1 MSAKVR
7 TIKMKELK
15 FSLFYD
21 PIKGIY
27 NSTPH
32 KEITLHELIAIY
44 QSDFIKTI
52 TLKIQSE
59 LDREK
64 QKKLK
69 NELPSFTPDG
79 TFFPNRSR
87 KTIVHHNDQLI
98 AIDVDGISE
107 QSAITLR
114 NKLASKEGCVICT
127 VSPRKKGVKAIF
139 LISDTIPLKGK
150 RKLLEHNTSA
160 LCKALDIEDYI
171 NEIDRSQF
179 NESQVVYIA
188 FDPDGYFNPSP
199 DPLKIDLSI
208 PEIKVYKPI
217 KIGTQN
223 LLDGSK
229 KRIQIYLKIRAEKM
243 INYML
248 NLPKGN
254 RHANMWKVIKIKS
267 DLHYLPEMESDIKG
281 AFETMIHQMYHDE
294 GDSRIDAEMV
304 WMGSA
309 WNHAIDLRNPII
321 DQIIEDEDTRIKI
334 INRVQKVQTTQ
345 SLKDLEN
352 FIIKLIDNEK

>member
-1 MSAKVR
+1 
-7 TIKMKELK
+7 MKELK

-27 NSTPH
+27 NSKPY
-32 KEITLHELIAIY
+32 KEIDLSKLIEIY
-44 QSDFIKTI
+44 QSDFVKTI

-87 KTIVHHNDQLI
+87 KTIVHHNNQVI
-98 AIDVDGISE
+98 AIDVDGIGE
-107 QSAITLR
+107 KNAIDLR
-114 NKLASKEGCVICT
+114 NKLSSKDGCIICT

-139 LISDTIPLKGK
+139 LISDIIPLKGK
-150 RKLLEHNTSA
+150 RKLLEHNASA
-160 LCKALDIEDYI
+160 LCRALDIEELDL
-171 NEIDRSQF
+171 SQF

-188 FDPDGYFNPSP
+188 FDPGGYFNPNP
-199 DPLKIDLSI
+199 VPLKIDLII
-208 PEIKVYKPI
+208 PEIKIHQPI
-217 KIGTQN
+217 KVVTQN

-229 KRIQIYLKIRAEKM
+229 KRIQIYLKVRAEKM
-243 INYML
+243 ISYML

-254 RHANMWKVIKIKS
+254 RHANMWKVVKIKS
-267 DLHYLPEMESDIKG
+267 DLHYLPEMESEIKR
-281 AFETMIHQMYHDE
+281 AFETMIRQMYHDE
-294 GDSRIDAEMV
+294 DSRIDAEME
-304 WMGSA
+304 WMESA

-334 INRVQKVQTTQ
+334 INRIQKVQKTKN
-345 SLKDLEN
+345 LEELEN
-352 FIIKLIDNEK
+352 YIIKLIEDEEK

>member
-1 MSAKVR
+1 
-7 TIKMKELK
+7 MKELK

-21 PIKGIY
+21 PKKGIY
-27 NSTPH
+27 NSQPY
-32 KEITLHELIAIY
+32 KEIDLPKLIAIY
-44 QSDFIKTI
+44 QSEFIKGI

-59 LDREK
+59 LDSEK

-87 KTIVHHNDQLI
+87 KTIVHHNDQLVP
-98 AIDVDGISE
+98 IDIDGISE
-107 QSAITLR
+107 QNAINLR
-114 NKLASKEGCVICT
+114 NKLSSKDGCVVCT

-139 LISDTIPLKGK
+139 LISDKIPLKGK
-150 RKLLEHNTSA
+150 RKLLEHNTGA
-160 LCKALDIEDYI
+160 LCEVLEIEEYI
-171 NEIDRSQF
+171 NEVDLSQF
-179 NESQVVYIA
+179 NASQVVYIA
-188 FDPDGYFNPSP
+188 FDPGGYFNPDP
-199 DPLKIDLSI
+199 VPLKINLAI
-208 PEIKVYKPI
+208 PEIKIHQPI
-217 KIGTQN
+217 KVVTQD

-229 KRIQIYLKIRAEKM
+229 KRIQIYLKKRTENM

-254 RHANMWKVIKIKS
+254 RHANMWKVVKIKS
-267 DLHYLPEMESDIKG
+267 DLHYLPEMESEIKR

-294 GDSRIDAEMV
+294 NSRVDAEIE
-304 WMGSA
+304 WMESA
-309 WNHAIDLRNPII
+309 WDHAINKKNPII

-334 INRVQKVQTTQ
+334 INRIQRVQKTK

-352 FIIKLIDNEK
+352 YIIKLIEDEK

>member
-1 MSAKVR
+1 
-7 TIKMKELK
+7 MKELK

-21 PIKGIY
+21 PVNGIF

-32 KEITLHELIAIY
+32 KEIDLPKLIAIY

-69 NELPSFTPDG
+69 DELPSFTPDG

-98 AIDVDGISE
+98 PIDIDGISE
-107 QSAITLR
+107 QNAIDLR
-114 NKLASKEGCVICT
+114 NKLSSKDGCIICT

-150 RKLLEHNTSA
+150 RKLLERNTSA
-160 LCKALDIEDYI
+160 LCKALDIEEYI
-171 NEIDRSQF
+171 NEVDRSQF

-188 FDPDGYFNPSP
+188 FDPGGYFNPNP
-199 DPLKIDLSI
+199 VPLKIDLII
-208 PEIKVYKPI
+208 PEIKVHQPI
-217 KIGTQN
+217 KVITQN

-229 KRIQIYLKIRAEKM
+229 KRIQIYLKARTEKM
-243 INYML
+243 ISYML

-254 RHANMWKVIKIKS
+254 RHANMWKVVKIKS
-267 DLHYLPEMESDIKG
+267 DLHYLPEMESEIKR

-294 GDSRIDAEMV
+294 DSRIDSEIE
-304 WMGSA
+304 WMESA
-309 WNHAIDLRNPII
+309 WDHAINLSNPII
-321 DQIIEDEDTRIKI
+321 DQIIEDEATRIKI
-334 INRVQKVQTTQ
+334 INRVQKVQKTK
-345 SLKDLEN
+345 SLEELEN
-352 FIIKLIDNEK
+352 YIIKLIEDEK